1 MTSWPPAQL
10 GAIDADAEI
19 DVAAARPD
27 GTLRPFR
34 TIWHVVVDHQLYI
47 RSVRGTAGAWYR
59 GVERTGTGRLS
70 TGRDAI
76 DVTFARDD
84 SRDELIDQAYRDKYG
99 SGSPVRA
106 ITSAQAR
113 ATTLRVEPA

>member
-1 MTSWPPAQL
+1 MTSWPSAQL
-10 GAIDADAEI
+10 AAIDADAEI
-19 DVAAARPD
+19 DVAAARSD

-34 TIWHVVVDHQLYI
+34 TIWHVVVDHHLYI
-47 RSVRGTAGAWYR
+47 RSVRGTAGVWYR

-70 TGRDAI
+70 TGRAAI

-84 SRDELIDQAYRDKYG
+84 SRDEAIDQAYRDKYG
-99 SGSPVRA
+99 TGSPVRS